1 MSQTMA
7 KATVLQTF
15 CTKCSVKRTFEIN
28 EYLTHETNRCS
39 TYGVFEQLSIY
50 PLVNTTVRECIA
62 IPLFPRC

>member
-28 EYLTHETNRCS
+28 EYLTVGSLMILTIFRLIRNA
-39 TYGVFEQLSIY
+39 IY